1 MINSQEIYSKL
12 EMGIKDIDA
21 DRENLIEAII
31 TRLKESAENENIS
44 QEERDTIKEQ
54 YIALKDFRGTISSQD
69 LTNYHNYIK
78 DKIEEEKQNANKR
91 EQFAGSYSTLM
102 QENR

>member
-54 YIALKDFRGTISSQD
+54 YIALKDFRVFLPCYYFYLDFLCLVIS
-69 LTNYHNYIK
+69 TKNIT
-78 DKIEEEKQNANKR
+78 A
-91 EQFAGSYSTLM
+91 
-102 QENR
+102 